1 MARDLDEN
9 SIVGSRGKIEPM
21 DFGGSH
27 GLKQP
32 KKGGFSAIIR
42 CQVIQSDLFGMV
54 KT

>member
-1 MARDLDEN
+1 MVNHGPLNHQLEQHMARDLDEN

-32 KKGGFSAIIR
+32 KKGFFSNH
-42 CQVIQSDLFGMV
+42 
-54 KT
+54 